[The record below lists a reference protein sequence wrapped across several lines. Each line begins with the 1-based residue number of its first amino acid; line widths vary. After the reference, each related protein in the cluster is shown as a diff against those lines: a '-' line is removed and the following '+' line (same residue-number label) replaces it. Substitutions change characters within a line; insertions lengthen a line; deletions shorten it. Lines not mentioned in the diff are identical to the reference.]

1 MATIL
6 AGRFDSTVQVLA
18 VLRELG
24 TARFGRQE
32 YASYYVN
39 PPGRYGLYRLAEQA
53 DSRDKGIPGGPGR
66 GGSDKAAGVMLSGL
80 AATAGAREVDAP
92 APAGIGVT
100 AAYLNVLSSLD
111 RSKATREGYP
121 EAGAGPMV
129 AICVD
134 RPGTEQIARATLHRH
149 GAHTIER
156 LDGRWED
163 GDWKDFD
170 PYAASPAFEGQ
181 T

>member
-1 MATIL
+1 
-6 AGRFDSTVQVLA
+6 VLA

-39 PPGRYGLYRLAEQA
+39 PPGRYGLYRLPEQG
-53 DSRDKGIPGGPGR
+53 DGRYGSSPGGPPARHGSRKATGVIPSGWRITAQARETDPDAGLGIGGTATYIMSLASPGR
-66 GGSDKAAGVMLSGL
+66 AKAA
-80 AATAGAREVDAP
+80 REDH
-92 APAGIGVT
+92 
-100 AAYLNVLSSLD
+100 
-111 RSKATREGYP
+111 P

-134 RPGTEQIARATLHRH
+134 RPGTEQIARAALHRH

-170 PYAASPAFEGQ
+170 PHAAAPAFEGQ